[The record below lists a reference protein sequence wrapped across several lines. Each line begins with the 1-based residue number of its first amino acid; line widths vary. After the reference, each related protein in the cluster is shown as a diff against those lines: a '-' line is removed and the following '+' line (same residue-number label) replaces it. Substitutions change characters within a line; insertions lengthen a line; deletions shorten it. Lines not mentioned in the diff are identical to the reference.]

1 MRYFFACCLLN
12 SFGSLTSSTLQL
24 LAVASSVVSGVDMGY
39 AGSNGLEPQQFV
51 SNNQPC
57 GYICYGFG
65 EFDGQGSGHDFSG
78 NVISPPTV
86 LASALFDT
94 SCT

>member
-1 MRYFFACCLLN
+1 VPLIC
-12 SFGSLTSSTLQL
+12 GVLQI
-24 LAVASSVVSGVDMGY
+24 LAAASSVVSGVDMGY

-78 NVISPPTV
+78 NDWHPAFGFVNNCDGSR
-86 LASALFDT
+86 SHSYCDYRQQ
-94 SCT
+94 